1 MQFNE
6 GRNELFFGCEIQE
19 SLSKILLSFIPQC
32 GIHSQTR
39 FIEKAETLIGGLQQ
53 TLERF
58 FNRDSN
64 REEAMEFNDE
74 QIQRYSRHII
84 LDSVGVEGQ
93 QKISEGKVLVIGAGG
108 LGSPVLF
115 YLAAA
120 GVGTL
125 GIADDD
131 VVDLTNLQ
139 RQIIHFTDDV
149 DKPKVVSAREKIK
162 MINPDVAVD
171 IHQDLVDSSN
181 ISEMLNE
188 YDIVVDGTDN
198 FPSKFLI
205 NDACVIAEKPFSHAG
220 ILQFEGQMMTVV
232 PGESACFRCVLP
244 EPPAPGS
251 VPSCSQAGILGV
263 VAGVIGTLQAT
274 EILKYIIGVVEL
286 LTNRLLIVDAMD
298 MMFSNVEITKRP
310 DCAVCGEEPQ
320 ITTLIDYENTIC
332 DLKQ

>member
-1 MQFNE
+1 
-6 GRNELFFGCEIQE
+6 
-19 SLSKILLSFIPQC
+19 
-32 GIHSQTR
+32 
-39 FIEKAETLIGGLQQ
+39 
-53 TLERF
+53 
-58 FNRDSN
+58 
-64 REEAMEFNDE
+64 MEFNDE

-84 LDSVGVEGQ
+84 LDTVGVEGQ

-120 GVGTL
+120 GVGNL

-139 RQIIHFTDDV
+139 RQIIHFTGDV
-149 DKPKVVSAREKIK
+149 DKPKVESARDKIERL
-162 MINPDVAVD
+162 NPDVTVD
-171 IHQDLVDSSN
+171 IHQGIVDSSN
-181 ISEMLNE
+181 ILEMITE

-205 NDACVIAEKPFSHAG
+205 NDACVIAKKPFSHAG
-220 ILQFEGQMMTVV
+220 ILRFDGQIMTVV

-244 EPPAPGS
+244 EPPPPDL
-251 VPSCSQAGILGV
+251 VPSCSQAGVLGV

-274 EILKYIIGVVEL
+274 EILKYIIGVGEL

-298 MMFSNVEITKRP
+298 MVFSEVQIDKRP
-310 DCAVCGEEPQ
+310 DCPVCGKEPQ
-320 ITTLIDYENTIC
+320 ITTLIDYEQTIC

>member
-1 MQFNE
+1 
-6 GRNELFFGCEIQE
+6 
-19 SLSKILLSFIPQC
+19 
-32 GIHSQTR
+32 
-39 FIEKAETLIGGLQQ
+39 
-53 TLERF
+53 
-58 FNRDSN
+58 
-64 REEAMEFNDE
+64 MEFNDE

-84 LDSVGVEGQ
+84 LDTVGVEGQ

-125 GIADDD
+125 GIADGD

-139 RQIIHFTDDV
+139 RQIIHFTGDV
-149 DKPKVVSAREKIK
+149 DKPKVESARDKIERL
-162 MINPDVAVD
+162 NPDVTVV
-171 IHQDLVDSSN
+171 IHQGLVDSSN
-181 ISEMLNE
+181 ILEMINE

-205 NDACVIAEKPFSHAG
+205 NDACVIAKKPFSHAG
-220 ILQFEGQMMTVV
+220 ILRFDGQMMTVV
-232 PGESACFRCVLP
+232 PGESACFRCVVP
-244 EPPAPGS
+244 EPPPPDL
-251 VPSCSQAGILGV
+251 VPSCSQAGVLGV

-274 EILKYIIGVVEL
+274 EILKYIIGVGEL

-298 MMFSNVEITKRP
+298 MVFREVEINKRP
-310 DCAVCGEEPQ
+310 DCPVCGEEPQ
-320 ITTLIDYENTIC
+320 ITTLIDYEQTIC

>member
-1 MQFNE
+1 
-6 GRNELFFGCEIQE
+6 
-19 SLSKILLSFIPQC
+19 
-32 GIHSQTR
+32 
-39 FIEKAETLIGGLQQ
+39 
-53 TLERF
+53 
-58 FNRDSN
+58 
-64 REEAMEFNDE
+64 MEFNDE

-84 LDSVGVEGQ
+84 LDTVGVEGQ

-120 GVGTL
+120 GVGNL

-139 RQIIHFTDDV
+139 RQIIHFTGDV
-149 DKPKVVSAREKIK
+149 DKPKVESARDKIERL
-162 MINPDVAVD
+162 NPDVTVD
-171 IHQDLVDSSN
+171 IHRGIVDSSN
-181 ISEMLNE
+181 ILEMITE

-205 NDACVIAEKPFSHAG
+205 NDACVIAKKPFSHAG
-220 ILQFEGQMMTVV
+220 ILRFDGQIMTVV

-244 EPPAPGS
+244 EPPPPDL
-251 VPSCSQAGILGV
+251 VPSCSQAGVLGV

-274 EILKYIIGVVEL
+274 EILKYIIGVGEL

-298 MMFSNVEITKRP
+298 MVFSEVQIDKRP
-310 DCAVCGEEPQ
+310 DCPVCGKEPQ
-320 ITTLIDYENTIC
+320 ITTLIDYEQTIC

>member
-1 MQFNE
+1 M
-6 GRNELFFGCEIQE
+6 EL
-19 SLSKILLSFIPQC
+19 
-32 GIHSQTR
+32 
-39 FIEKAETLIGGLQQ
+39 
-53 TLERF
+53 
-58 FNRDSN
+58 
-64 REEAMEFNDE
+64 NDE

-84 LDSVGVEGQ
+84 LDTVGVEGQ

-125 GIADDD
+125 GIADGD

-139 RQIIHFTDDV
+139 RQIIHFTGDV
-149 DKPKVVSAREKIK
+149 DKPKVESARDKIERL
-162 MINPDVAVD
+162 NPDVTVV
-171 IHQDLVDSSN
+171 IHQGLVDSSN
-181 ISEMLNE
+181 ILEMISE

-205 NDACVIAEKPFSHAG
+205 NDACVVAKKPFSHAG
-220 ILQFEGQMMTVV
+220 ILRFDGQMMTVV
-232 PGESACFRCVLP
+232 PGESACFRCVFP
-244 EPPAPGS
+244 EPPPPGL
-251 VPSCSQAGILGV
+251 VPSCSQAGVLGV

-274 EILKYIIGVVEL
+274 EILKYIIGVGEL

-298 MMFSNVEITKRP
+298 MVFREVEIDKRP
-310 DCAVCGEEPQ
+310 DCPVCGEEPQ
-320 ITTLIDYENTIC
+320 ITTLIDYEQTIC